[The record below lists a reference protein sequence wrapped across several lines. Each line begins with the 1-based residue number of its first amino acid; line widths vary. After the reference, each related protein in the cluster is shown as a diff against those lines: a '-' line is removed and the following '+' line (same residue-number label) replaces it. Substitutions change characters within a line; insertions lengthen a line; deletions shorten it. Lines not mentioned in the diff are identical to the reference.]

1 MVRTED
7 WSKCRYEQGHL
18 YRFPAQSVSPQKML
32 AYVNFEI
39 MPCIEYQSVV
49 TFLYCQMLVA
59 TEWIP
64 WPVDHRDAFQKWI
77 CHFVSP
83 ILCFFWAVFWWV
95 ELGCCPCLG
104 GSSQTPLQI
113 LWRLQKKKKW
123 YARCIASCVASS
135 VCSKAYEKPS
145 EIYSLQAQDP
155 ASQINCDHRVHGLLW
170 VTLGESHIC
179 LKWEMSGFKYFLDNC
194 DGQIAISIDHCL
206 PEVMYARTFL
216 LANKKYLSS

>member
-1 MVRTED
+1 MDTMT
-7 WSKCRYEQGHL
+7 CGPQGC
-18 YRFPAQSVSPQKML
+18 FPEMNMPLCVS
-32 AYVNFEI
+32 NI
-39 MPCIEYQSVV
+39 M
-49 TFLYCQMLVA
+49 FL
-59 TEWIP
+59 
-64 WPVDHRDAFQKWI
+64 
-77 CHFVSP
+77 
-83 ILCFFWAVFWWV
+83 
-95 ELGCCPCLG
+95 LGCVLMSWTGLLPLFG
-104 GSSQTPLQI
+104 WVLANTTPNFMTTA
-113 LWRLQKKKKW
+113 KKKW